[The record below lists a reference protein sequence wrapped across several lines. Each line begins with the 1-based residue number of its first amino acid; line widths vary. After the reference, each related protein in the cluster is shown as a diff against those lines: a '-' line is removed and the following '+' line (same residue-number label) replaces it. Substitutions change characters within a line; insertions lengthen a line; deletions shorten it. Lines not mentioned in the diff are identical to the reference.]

1 MTIPMAGMATDVP
14 SLLQLIWLASPALP
28 VGGFSYSEGLEAAID
43 HGLVH
48 DEASCTR
55 WLTDQI
61 LLTQARGDM
70 AVIAQAVPAW
80 QVLDTARLKALNAWV
95 LSTRESSEMR
105 LQTEQMGRSLLEW
118 LRNLQD
124 QCPASAQALQCLA
137 AMPPSYPLA
146 YALALACTRAPIEQA
161 LQAFAFGWAENMTQA
176 ALKAV
181 PLGQSSGQR
190 MLAALARAIPG
201 AVHTAQSLSDETR
214 QAFSPMLA
222 ILSSRHET
230 QYSRLF
236 RS

>member
-1 MTIPMAGMATDVP
+1 MSTEIPA
-14 SLLQLIWLASPALP
+14 LLHLIWLASPALP

-43 HGLVH
+43 QGLVH
-48 DEASCTR
+48 DEDSCTQ
-55 WLTDQI
+55 WLTDQL
-61 LLTQARGDM
+61 LLTQARGDL

-80 QVLDTARLKALNAWV
+80 QSLDTQRLQSLNAWV
-95 LSTRESSEMR
+95 LASRESAEMR
-105 LQTEQMGRSLLEW
+105 LQTLQMGKSLLEW
-118 LRNLQD
+118 LRHLQSHS
-124 QCPASAQALQCLA
+124 PARVDAMQCLA
-137 AMPPSYPLA
+137 TLPPTWPLA
-146 YALALACTRAPIEQA
+146 YALALSCTQAPLSQA
-161 LQAFAFGWAENMTQA
+161 LQACAFGWAENMTQA

-190 MLAALARAIPG
+190 MLAVLASTIPQAVQTALSR
-201 AVHTAQSLSDETR
+201 TDETR